1 MTGTELVMGVTVLF
15 ALFLLY
21 LEALRGRRTPT
32 DDWLRGKKPSET
44 Q

>member
-21 LEALRGRRTPT
+21 WEALRRRRMPT
-32 DDWLRGKKPSET
+32 DDWLKGKKRT
-44 Q
+44 DD